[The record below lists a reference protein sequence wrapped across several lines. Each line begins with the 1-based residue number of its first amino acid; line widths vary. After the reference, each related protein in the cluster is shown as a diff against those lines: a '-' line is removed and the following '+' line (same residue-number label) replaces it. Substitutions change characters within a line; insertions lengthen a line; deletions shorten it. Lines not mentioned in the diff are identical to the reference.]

1 MDNMEEKIPGITIDS
16 KIRLA
21 PDMVIT
27 PPPVESLLAQGIE
40 SSYWPRKVRENREL
54 DKQVRLRRNLSLK
67 LDALFHRLPRPTA
80 DVTLAVDSMEVNGNA
95 LTVLY
100 ESLAEFFESDK
111 RNARLVLYLPF
122 ELLPALTWRP
132 QLPGLAASI
141 ERFINAYM
149 RCWKELLGETDVRA
163 NFADGNILE
172 PELSPNGQKMV
183 RKAAHLIPILLEKRY
198 ISMADVMALV
208 KNSSE
213 EILKNSIADT
223 LPAIAKLGLI
233 TDEERG
239 QLPDWAVTDKS
250 ANQKNTFANSEE
262 KGRTWFF
269 NLHEEAEFELK
280 KMDMRLARDLERGY
294 PKARAL
300 WERIDREEKLIS
312 EYANNIS
319 KMLAVNSLTAE
330 DAMRY
335 LSPAREMVLRLAAI
349 RGIGK
354 AIELIAEND
363 FKKAALNIGA
373 YENTVRNLCLPN
385 SLEDKEEITSMLSRL
400 FQLGLID
407 EAYINSFGLV
417 LPKLNA
423 SFSDDQERIKAE
435 IREFA
440 PAILLLATDPV
451 AHEFL
456 HPFAIFYGSF
466 LKGYARNNAD
476 LDVAVFVKP
485 GIPVIKRKNIQD
497 RLRKIFSHERIKGKI
512 VEYWLE
518 KKNGMLEVRDFTKP
532 DVYLADRTWIHLLFA
547 GIWMGKDNAIKDVY
561 EKLLPGF
568 LYSGGKILEGR
579 DARMLWLGEMEREV
593 LQYRLMHKGYFRLNP
608 REGGIDSDGTD
619 GLDPQSA
626 FWDSGYRRLATIL
639 FIKRVFLPQLEEN
652 FR

>member
-67 LDALFHRLPRPTA
+67 LDALFRRLPRPTA

-95 LTVLY
+95 LAVLY

-269 NLHEEAEFELK
+269 NLHEEAEFE
-280 KMDMRLARDLERGY
+280 
-294 PKARAL
+294 
-300 WERIDREEKLIS
+300 
-312 EYANNIS
+312 
-319 KMLAVNSLTAE
+319 
-330 DAMRY
+330 
-335 LSPAREMVLRLAAI
+335 
-349 RGIGK
+349 
-354 AIELIAEND
+354 
-363 FKKAALNIGA
+363 
-373 YENTVRNLCLPN
+373 
-385 SLEDKEEITSMLSRL
+385 
-400 FQLGLID
+400 
-407 EAYINSFGLV
+407 
-417 LPKLNA
+417 
-423 SFSDDQERIKAE
+423 
-435 IREFA
+435 
-440 PAILLLATDPV
+440 
-451 AHEFL
+451 
-456 HPFAIFYGSF
+456 
-466 LKGYARNNAD
+466 
-476 LDVAVFVKP
+476 
-485 GIPVIKRKNIQD
+485 
-497 RLRKIFSHERIKGKI
+497 
-512 VEYWLE
+512 
-518 KKNGMLEVRDFTKP
+518 
-532 DVYLADRTWIHLLFA
+532 
-547 GIWMGKDNAIKDVY
+547 
-561 EKLLPGF
+561 
-568 LYSGGKILEGR
+568 
-579 DARMLWLGEMEREV
+579 
-593 LQYRLMHKGYFRLNP
+593 
-608 REGGIDSDGTD
+608 
-619 GLDPQSA
+619 
-626 FWDSGYRRLATIL
+626 
-639 FIKRVFLPQLEEN
+639 
-652 FR
+652 

>member
-1 MDNMEEKIPGITIDS
+1 MEEKGFRIPIDS

-21 PDMVIT
+21 PDMIIA
-27 PPPVESLLAQGIE
+27 PPPVESLLNQDME
-40 SSYWPRKVRENREL
+40 NSYWPGEIKENREL
-54 DKQVRLRRNLSLK
+54 NKQIRLRRNLSLK
-67 LDALFHRLPRPTA
+67 LDELFSRLPRPTV
-80 DVTLAVDSMEVNGNA
+80 DVTRAVDSMKISGNA

-100 ESLAEFFESDK
+100 ESLTEFFENDK
-111 RNARLVLYLPF
+111 RNARLILYLPF
-122 ELLPALTWRP
+122 ELLPARTWKP
-132 QLPGLAASI
+132 QSPDLVASI
-141 ERFINAYM
+141 ERFISAYM
-149 RCWKELLGETDVRA
+149 RCWKELLEETDVKA

-183 RKAAHLIPILLEKRY
+183 RKAAHLIPILLKKGY
-198 ISMADVMALV
+198 ILMADITSLV
-208 KNSSE
+208 KNCSD

-223 LPAIAKLGLI
+223 LPYLAKLGLV
-233 TDEERG
+233 TDEE
-239 QLPDWAVTDKS
+239 QKQFPDWALS
-250 ANQKNTFANSEE
+250 IKNTNPKNIFAYSEE
-262 KGRTWFF
+262 KDREWFF
-269 NLHEEAEFELK
+269 KLQEEAKFELK

-300 WERIDREEKLIS
+300 WERIDKEEKLIS
-312 EYANNIS
+312 EYANQIAR
-319 KMLAVNSLTAE
+319 MLAINTLTPE
-330 DAMRY
+330 DAMQY
-335 LSPAREMVLRLAAI
+335 LSPAKEKISRLAAI

-363 FKKAALNIGA
+363 FEKASRSISA

-423 SFSDDQERIKAE
+423 SFSDDRERIKTE
-435 IREFA
+435 ILEFA
-440 PAILLLATDPV
+440 PAVRLLTTDPV
-451 AHEFL
+451 AREFL

-466 LKGYARNNAD
+466 LKGYARSNAD
-476 LDVAVFVKP
+476 LDVAVFVKS
-485 GIPVIKRKNIQD
+485 GITVTKREKIQD
-497 RLRKIFSHERIKGKI
+497 CLRKIFSHERIKGRV

-518 KKNGMLEVRDFTKP
+518 KKNEMLGVRDFTNP

-547 GIWMGKDNAIKDVY
+547 SIWMGEENAIKNVY

-568 LYSGGKILEGR
+568 LYSGGKVLEGR
-579 DARMLWLGEMEREV
+579 DARTLWLGEMEREV

-608 REGGIDSDGTD
+608 RQGGIDSDGAR

-626 FWDSGYRRLATIL
+626 FWDSGYRRLAAML
-639 FIKRVFLPQLEEN
+639 FIKRVFLPQLEE
-652 FR
+652 